1 MTQEQK
7 AKYNTPDDLRA
18 FLKSLKGMKFQLDC
32 GHHVTFGHHMAN
44 DITIRHSYD
53 RIVCSQCGYEGN

>member
-7 AKYNTPDDLRA
+7 AKYNHPDDLRE

-44 DITIRHSYD
+44 DITIRHLSG